1 MKTKKINDKDI
12 VLFEKYLISNERSKA
27 TVEKYIRDVTYFKN
41 YVSNCNFDKNKIIEY
56 KNFLT
61 TKYTLSSA
69 NSMIAALNSF
79 LKFKGLTEFCV
90 KLYVMQNKIYC
101 SENIELSK
109 DEYISLIRTAEKNK
123 KQRLSLIIQ
132 TICTTGIRISEL
144 KFITIESLYKGEAIV
159 SCKGKTRTVFLV
171 KELRK
176 RLLMYANDKKIF
188 SGHVFVTQNGN
199 AVDRSNI
206 WTEMKKLC
214 IAANVSSSKVFPH
227 NFRHL
232 FARSFYEIDKDIAK
246 LSDVLGHSNIN
257 TTRIYIVSTGKEHM
271 MKMENMELL
280 V

>member
-1 MKTKKINDKDI
+1 
-12 VLFEKYLISNERSKA
+12 
-27 TVEKYIRDVTYFKN
+27 
-41 YVSNCNFDKNKIIEY
+41 
-56 KNFLT
+56 
-61 TKYTLSSA
+61 
-69 NSMIAALNSF
+69 
-79 LKFKGLTEFCV
+79 
-90 KLYVMQNKIYC
+90 MQNKIYC

-188 SGHVFVTQNGN
+188 SGPVFVTQNGN